1 MGLLFRISWA
11 AREKALYHTPPSKT
25 QLLTPAFFLS
35 PRIPVKEP
43 ARHLLLCT
51 FFLTWPFEISKHLF
65 LSPRASQVV
74 LVVKNLHANAS
85 AGDIRDAGSV
95 PVWERSHREGNG
107 NPLQYSCLGNPTDR
121 GAWWAAVHG
130 VAQSRSLLKRLST
143 HAPRGHSWE
152 RESSGFAL
160 EECRNHLII
169 PVPFQGVSLCH
180 VQWLIKEV
188 KWSLIQ
194 KQILSYVFRQIT

>member
-1 MGLLFRISWA
+1 MDLLFRISWA

-25 QLLTPAFFLS
+25 QLTPAFFLS

-51 FFLTWPFEISKHLF
+51 FFSTWPFEISKHLF

-107 NPLQYSCLGNPTDR
+107 HPLQYSCLGNPTDR